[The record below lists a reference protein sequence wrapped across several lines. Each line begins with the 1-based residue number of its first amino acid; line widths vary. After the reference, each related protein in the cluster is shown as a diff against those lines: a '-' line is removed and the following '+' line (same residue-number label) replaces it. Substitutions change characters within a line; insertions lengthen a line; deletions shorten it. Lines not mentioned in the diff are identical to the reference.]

1 MAAMISEERAREF
14 AAALV
19 ATGGN
24 CTAAGKLCGFPSGNS
39 DAHMR
44 MRMVRHPLVQK
55 HLLTAVQQKLRS
67 LTPKAVATL
76 EALLSS
82 KSTYVR
88 LDAAKDVLTRNG
100 IGTQRD
106 GASTTPMLIN
116 IQIGERS
123 MAPETSES
131 VATTIIEHADLV
143 RTLDLD

>member
-1 MAAMISEERAREF
+1 MPAMISEERAREF

-19 ATGGN
+19 ASGGN
-24 CTAAGKLCGFPSGNS
+24 RTAAGKLCNFPPGNAGS
-39 DAHMR
+39 HLA

-55 HLLTAVQQKLRS
+55 HLQTEVQQKLQS
-67 LTPKAVATL
+67 VTPKAVAAL
-76 EALLSS
+76 EGLLTS
-82 KSTYVR
+82 KSAYIR

-123 MAPETSES
+123 IVPETSES
-131 VATTIIEHADLV
+131 VATTIIEHADLM
-143 RTLDLD
+143 RTLEFD